1 MSNLILISST
11 KTFITLFPVLFLHKW
26 WQSCAVQC
34 SALSRKAAAS
44 STHARHWGEGV
55 DVIQELVVVVILGV
69 FSSSLVTWSSA
80 VSSSRGALK
89 LLLPQTQGSALTDG
103 TKKPN
108 WPLVFNEPGCRWWL
122 WKKNNGKKKSLIR
135 SYQVISQWSN
145 TNANY
150 CYWWQVELLKHN
162 AAFRLKKNPHTIF
175 TKNKLFNTQQGASQ
189 IAWQCTY

>member
-1 MSNLILISST
+1 MAKLC
-11 KTFITLFPVLFLHKW
+11 
-26 WQSCAVQC
+26 CAVLSSVQKGC
-34 SALSRKAAAS
+34 SKQHSCQALGRRGWSYSRIGCCGYF
-44 STHARHWGEGV
+44 RCFFLE
-55 DVIQELVVVVILGV
+55 
-69 FSSSLVTWSSA
+69 SLVTWSSA
-80 VSSSRGALK
+80 VSSSGGALK

-108 WPLVFNEPGCRWWL
+108 WPLVFNEPGCLGENWRCRWWL
-122 WKKNNGKKKSLIR
+122 WKKNNGKKKKSLIR

-162 AAFRLKKNPHTIF
+162 AAFRLKKNHTTF